1 MKNIMFNVL
10 DSDNCV
16 IHSFSEEINANKYI
30 ELRKS
35 IDNEYLDIEQE
46 EIKEDLDLKIVE
58 VVTITANLQ
67 LNQDVKIFIST
78 EEKVNIDVNETIKSM
93 PIFLFGIYEYK
104 MFKIIPSCIKEK
116 EKYIESLKEQ
126 VKNDIIRNYN
136 DYATMNNLKNVFTLK
151 QHEINF
157 LNQFS
162 KLHHEICAL
171 NNKFIDEYDNEDLL
185 FELFVTESMLENIS
199 ILEKLIQ
206 DKYILN
212 KYEEYKKIIIEYNEF
227 KSKYKFVLKS

>member
-1 MKNIMFNVL
+1 MFNVL
-10 DSDNCV
+10 DSEDCV
-16 IHSFSEEINANKYI
+16 IHSFSEEVNANRYI

-67 LNQDVKIFIST
+67 LNQDVKIFVNI
-78 EEKVNIDVNETIKSM
+78 EEKVNIDVNETIESM

-104 MFKIIPSCIKEK
+104 MIKIIPSHIKEQ
-116 EKYIESLKEQ
+116 EKYIEYLKEK
-126 VKNDIIRNYN
+126 VKNNIVRDYN

-162 KLHHEICAL
+162 KLHHEICDL
-171 NNKFIDEYDNEDLL
+171 NNKFIDEYDNEYLL
-185 FELFVTESMLENIS
+185 FELCVTESMLENIS
-199 ILEKLIQ
+199 ILEKLVQ
-206 DKYILN
+206 DKYISN